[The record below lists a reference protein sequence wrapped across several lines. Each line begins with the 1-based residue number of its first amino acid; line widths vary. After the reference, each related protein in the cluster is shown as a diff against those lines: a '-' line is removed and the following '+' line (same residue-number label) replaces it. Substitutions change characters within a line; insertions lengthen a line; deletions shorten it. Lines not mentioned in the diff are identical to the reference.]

1 MSTTYDTDMFDPLAI
16 GKCTLKAEVSD
27 DSRTSKTSGMT
38 GVKAACGRKTTTV
51 RAPTA
56 ITVQIYQRARG
67 GSSESKCLKYT
78 SLTAIKHLFYTIV

>member
-16 GKCTLKAEVSD
+16 GNCTLKAEVSD
-27 DSRTSKTSGMT
+27 DRRTRKTRGMT
-38 GVKAACGRKTTTV
+38 GLNVACGRKTTTV

-67 GSSESKCLKYT
+67 GRSESKCLKYT
-78 SLTAIKHLFYTIV
+78 SLTVIKHLFYTIV